1 MIKKGDFMNEVVQQ
15 LFERKSVRVF
25 EEKEIEEEIVR
36 EILLSSSLAP
46 TAGNQQLYTILRIT
60 DKNLLHQLSESCDH
74 QTFIEQGKLV
84 LIFCADCK
92 KYVAV

>member
-60 DKNLLHQLSESCDH
+60 DKNLLHQLSE
-74 QTFIEQGKLV
+74 
-84 LIFCADCK
+84 
-92 KYVAV
+92 